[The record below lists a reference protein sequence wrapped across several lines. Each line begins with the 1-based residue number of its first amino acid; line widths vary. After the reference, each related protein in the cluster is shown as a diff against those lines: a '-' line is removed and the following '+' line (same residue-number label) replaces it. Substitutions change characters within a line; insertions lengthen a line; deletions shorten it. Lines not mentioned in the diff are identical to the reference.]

1 MSQPNTDQMNAP
13 IDGSVDGPGT
23 SSPTGS
29 ADEAKEKL
37 VTVKI
42 NGVEYRVDPEMAA
55 ALEERE
61 KDFQRKLSEQAEAL
75 RRQTIQT
82 APPPL
87 PQLPKEDDNLDVLLF
102 ESPKEAINKLEQRI
116 IKKVVAAYQADQGE
130 REFWNAFYRENE
142 DLAKHDRL
150 ARAIL
155 NERFNEWANLPA
167 TQARKNL
174 AAAVREEIL
183 SIVKAHSGES
193 APKRTF
199 VEGGSTSTAPAQRAA
214 QSQPRSLSE
223 MIAKRRQA
231 HLKGATQ

>member
-1 MSQPNTDQMNAP
+1 MSAP
-13 IDGSVDGPGT
+13 VDGPVDGPGT
-23 SSPTGS
+23 SSPAGVS
-29 ADEAKEKL
+29 ADEAEKL

-75 RRQTIQT
+75 RRQ
-82 APPPL
+82 APQPTPPL

-174 AAAVREEIL
+174 ASAVREEIL

-199 VEGGSTSTAPAQRAA
+199 VEGGSAGTASVQRTAPP
-214 QSQPRSLSE
+214 QPRSLSD

>member
-1 MSQPNTDQMNAP
+1 MNAP
-13 IDGSVDGPGT
+13 IDGPVDGPGT

-29 ADEAKEKL
+29 ADEAREKL

-42 NGVEYRVDPEMAA
+42 NGVEYRVDPDMAA

-75 RRQTIQT
+75 RRQASQ
-82 APPPL
+82 PVQVVPPL

-102 ESPKEAINKLEQRI
+102 ESPKEAIAKLEQRI

-183 SIVKAHSGES
+183 SIVKAHGGDS

-199 VEGGSTSTAPAQRAA
+199 VEGGSASTAPVQRAA

-231 HLKGATQ
+231 HLKGAAQ